1 MFDKDYNFP
10 KAPKHWIWKIV
21 DGKDYLDI
29 DPKGYYLTKG
39 DTPAEAFN
47 KWKTMYMD
55 TLRTWVENLPDQK
68 DTQGEVEAKDTK
80 GRHIALEEVDNMK
93 EFEDFFEATMN
104 EIDNDIMEDGY
115 DSVFIY

>member
-1 MFDKDYNFP
+1 M
-10 KAPKHWIWKIV
+10 
-21 DGKDYLDI
+21 
-29 DPKGYYLTKG
+29 
-39 DTPAEAFN
+39 
-47 KWKTMYMD
+47 
-55 TLRTWVENLPDQK
+55 
-68 DTQGEVEAKDTK
+68 EAKDTK